1 MVSKEQAALGVPA
14 LRPVP
19 QGQPAAPPDLVD
31 ALRWHWKLGLLIAL
45 FVLIGGV
52 VYAEVQPS
60 EYDGVAVVAFTPK
73 LGVGSD
79 VVHVVV
85 AKYETYA
92 GSRALAARLSSGL
105 GESTG
110 ALDDGV
116 STSTSQD
123 TGNLTIRVRLRDP
136 EQAAAAANAYAQA
149 VLDRS
154 ADDDLVNSD
163 LAAPALRPTAPSAPP
178 RRLIEV
184 AALLAGVVAGGAVAL
199 VLARAR
205 PRFRSWREL
214 GTVTGYPVVAR
225 LPSLRALRSTPV
237 RAASD
242 PHLLPAVN
250 GLQTTLASQLLDRSG
265 IIVITS
271 ATRGDGRTSAAVV
284 FAEGLARAGYE
295 VLLIDADLQKPRLGE
310 LAGIAVQPGLFSAL
324 TSDRLQSAIRHGW
337 VEGLWVLPTAK
348 DSRGADALASS
359 FPNFV
364 AGLQGRVDVVIIDA
378 APVLGAR
385 EAQSVIP
392 GATGVLLVVPRT
404 ASQQDVGEAILVVES
419 LGTPVLG
426 VVANRFAT
434 TAPMRA

>member
-1 MVSKEQAALGVPA
+1 
-14 LRPVP
+14 VP
-19 QGQPAAPPDLVD
+19 QGQPATPPDLVD
-31 ALRWHWKLGLLIAL
+31 ALRWHWKLGLMIAL

-52 VYAEVQPS
+52 IYAEVQPS

-73 LGVGSD
+73 PGVGSD

-92 GSRALAARLSSGL
+92 GSRALAARLAPDL

-110 ALDDGV
+110 TLDDAV

-123 TGNLTIRVRLRDP
+123 TGNLTLRVRLRDP

-184 AALLAGVVAGGAVAL
+184 AALLAGVVAGGAVAF

-214 GTVTGYPVVAR
+214 GAVTGYPVVAR
-225 LPSLRALRSTPV
+225 LPSHRALRSTPV

-242 PHLLPAVN
+242 PHVLPAVHS
-250 GLQTTLASQLLDRSG
+250 LQAALQPQLLDRSG
-265 IIVITS
+265 VLAITS
-271 ATRGDGRTSAAVV
+271 ATRRDGRTSAAVV
-284 FAEGLARAGYE
+284 FAEGLARAGYQ
-295 VLLIDADLQKPRLGE
+295 VLLIDADLQKPRLGK
-310 LAGIAVQPGLFSAL
+310 LARTAVRPGLLSAL
-324 TSDRLQSAIRHGW
+324 SGDGLQSAMRRGW

-348 DSRGADALASS
+348 DSRGADALASA

-364 AGLQGRVDVVIIDA
+364 AALQGRVDVVIIDA

-385 EAQSVIP
+385 EAQAVIP

-404 ASQQDVGEAILVVES
+404 ASQQEVGETILAVES
-419 LGTPVLG
+419 LGTPLLG
-426 VVANRFAT
+426 IVANRFAT
-434 TAPMRA
+434 SPPMRA